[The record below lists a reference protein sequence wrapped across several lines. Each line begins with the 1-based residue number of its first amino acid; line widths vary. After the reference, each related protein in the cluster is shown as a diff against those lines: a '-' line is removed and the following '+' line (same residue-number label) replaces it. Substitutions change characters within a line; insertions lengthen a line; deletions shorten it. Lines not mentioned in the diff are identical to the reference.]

1 MMKLAQSEVDFAI
14 VQLKWLAIMSFD
26 SGAYADVRWLTFV
39 MTMQRRHRVRLD
51 AVAMTIAYFVDESV
65 PSQTLQCWPVLSSTV
80 ALNSSDKLSAGAIRS
95 LSCRKAKKC
104 QLDVEQRMEIQNETK
119 HLN

>member
-26 SGAYADVRWLTFV
+26 SEAYADVRWLTFV
-39 MTMQRRHRVRLD
+39 MTMQRRHWARLD

-65 PSQTLQCWPVLSSTV
+65 PNQTLQCLPALGSMVVLSKM
-80 ALNSSDKLSAGAIRS
+80 DKLSAGAIRS
-95 LSCRKAKKC
+95 LSCRNDEKEC
-104 QLDVEQRMEIQNETK
+104 QLDSDQRMEIQN
-119 HLN
+119 